1 MAPPSQPRKGRGA
14 LSNPEGRFESRRVEA
29 DDDGWTVDAEEELPP
44 LATTITAEHAK
55 SIISRNDSPDIPF
68 EQSINPFRGCSHGCI
83 YCIGGDTQILMAN
96 GDTRLLGD
104 LKIDDEVIGTARRG
118 FHRRYVRTRVLA
130 HWGTHKPA
138 YRLMLA
144 DGTTI
149 TASADHRFLSDRGW
163 KFVMATEEGRRNRRR
178 HLTAG
183 DKLMGVGMTTRSLE
197 PTSFYKQG
205 YLCGI
210 IRADGDVGIYRRKR
224 EGGGTGINRNCR
236 LTLVDGAALRR
247 NGSYLADFGV
257 QTHALLFQKATA
269 TTREMNAIDTS
280 SQDNFHAIETLIAW
294 PGSEPTDWTRGF
306 LGGIF
311 DAEGSYSDGCIR
323 ISNSNHT
330 ILNRIEEGLKSV
342 GFAFTY
348 DAAKRSTNFLLQY
361 LRVLGGVRERLRL
374 FHLLDPA
381 TTGKGNIFA
390 QAVKSEAALG
400 IVEIEPLGV
409 SMPMYDITTGT
420 GDFIANGVVSHNCYA
435 RPAHSYVNL
444 SPGLDFESKLF
455 YKENA
460 AELLKKELSRPRYV
474 CKSITLGANTDPY
487 QPIERKLETTR
498 AILEVLREFRHPV
511 AIITKGQ
518 LIERD
523 IDILADMAHDNLAAV
538 HVSVTTLDPELKR
551 ILEPRAASAAARLR
565 VIRSLKAAG
574 VPVGVLVAPVIP
586 ALNDHEIEHI
596 LAAVVEAGA
605 QRAAYAMLRLPYEVK
620 DLFREWLERHY
631 PMRAA
636 HVMSLVRDMR
646 GGRDNDPNFGSRMVG
661 SGAFA
666 DLVRRRFDVACRKLA
681 LNTIGSRSLDTTLF
695 HVPQPPDPQL
705 NLGF

>member
-1 MAPPSQPRKGRGA
+1 MTPPSKPRKGRGA
-14 LSNPEGRFESRRVEA
+14 LSNPEGRFESRRVA
-29 DDDGWTVDAEEELPP
+29 AVDDGWPIDADDALPALVTTV
-44 LATTITAEHAK
+44 TAEHAK

-68 EQSINPFRGCSHGCI
+68 EQSINPFRGCSHGCV
-83 YCIGGDTQILMAN
+83 YCVCGDTQILLAN
-96 GDTRLLGD
+96 GNTMLLGD

-118 FHRRYVRTRVLA
+118 FYRRYVKTRVLA

-163 KFVMATEEGRRNRRR
+163 KFVTGKEQGRNRRP
-178 HLTAG
+178 HLTTG
-183 DKLMGVGMTTRSLE
+183 NKLMGVGMTTDALE

-210 IRADGDVGIYRRKR
+210 IRGEGHSGIYRHERS
-224 EGGGTGINRNCR
+224 GGGTGVNRNFQ
-236 LTLVDGAALRR
+236 LAMADGEALRR
-247 NGSYLADFGV
+247 SGSYLAEFGV
-257 QTHALLFQKATA
+257 QTRAFLFQKATA
-269 TTREMNAIDTS
+269 TTREMNAIGTS
-280 SQDNFHAIETLIAW
+280 SRDKYHAIEKLIAW
-294 PGSEPTDWTRGF
+294 PGFEPTDWRRGF
-306 LGGIF
+306 LGGVF
-311 DAEGSYSDGCIR
+311 DAEGFYSDGCIR
-323 ISNSNHT
+323 ISNANRT
-330 ILNRIEEGLKSV
+330 ILNRIEEGLKYF

-348 DAAKRSTNFLLQY
+348 DAPKRSTNFLVHY
-361 LRVLGGVRERLRL
+361 LRVLGGLREQLRF
-374 FHLLDPA
+374 FHLVDPA
-381 TTGKGNIFA
+381 ITRKRNIFG
-390 QAVKSEAALG
+390 QAVKSQAALD
-400 IVEIEPLGV
+400 IVAIEPLGV

-460 AELLKKELSRPRYV
+460 AELLKGELSRPRYV

-487 QPIERKLETTR
+487 QPIERKLKVTR
-498 AILEVLREFRHPV
+498 SILEVLREFRHPV
-511 AIITKGQ
+511 AIITKGE

-523 IDILADMAHDNLAAV
+523 IDILADMARDNLAAV
-538 HVSVTTLDPELKR
+538 HVSVTTLEPKLKR

-565 VIRSLKAAG
+565 VIGSLKAAG

-586 ALNDHEIEHI
+586 AVNDHEIEQI

-605 QRAAYAMLRLPYEVK
+605 RRAAYVMLRLPYEVK

-636 HVMSLVRDMR
+636 HVMSLVRDIR
-646 GGRDNDPNFGSRMVG
+646 GGRDNDPNFGTRMVG
-661 SGAFA
+661 TGTFA

-681 LNTIGSRSLDTTLF
+681 LNTIRSRSLDTTLF
-695 HVPQPPDPQL
+695 RVPQPPDTQL

>member
-1 MAPPSQPRKGRGA
+1 MTPIKPRKGRGA
-14 LSNPEGRFESRRVEA
+14 LSNPQGRFETRRVEA
-29 DDDGWTVDAEEELPP
+29 VDDGWMMDAEDELPA
-44 LATTITAEHAK
+44 LATTVTAEHAK

-83 YCIGGDTQILMAN
+83 YCICGDSQILLAN
-96 GDTRLLGD
+96 GNTKALGD
-104 LKIDDEVIGTARRG
+104 LKIDDEIIGTTQLG
-118 FHRRYVRTRVLA
+118 FYRRYVKTRVLA

-138 YRLMLA
+138 YRLMLG

-163 KFVMATEEGRRNRRR
+163 KFVIGSEQGRARRP
-178 HLTAG
+178 HLSAG
-183 DKLMGVGMTTRSLE
+183 DQLMGVGMNTDALE

-205 YLCGI
+205 YLCGV
-210 IRADGDVGIYRRKR
+210 IRGAGDVRSNSCERSAAGTGENRNFRLAMADG
-224 EGGGTGINRNCR
+224 E
-236 LTLVDGAALRR
+236 ALRR
-247 NGSYLADFGV
+247 SGSYLAEFGV
-257 QTHALLFQKATA
+257 QTRAFFFQKAA
-269 TTREMNAIDTS
+269 ASAQEVQAIGTS
-280 SQDNFHAIETLIAW
+280 SRLKYHAIEKLIAW
-294 PGSEPTDWTRGF
+294 PGCQPTDWTRGF

-311 DAEGSYSDGCIR
+311 DAEGAYSDGCIR
-323 ISNSNHT
+323 ISNSNPAIRQRMEAALRHF
-330 ILNRIEEGLKSV
+330 
-342 GFAFTY
+342 GFAFAY
-348 DAAKRSTNFLLQY
+348 DAAKRSTDFLVHY
-361 LRVLGGVRERLRL
+361 LRVLGGLSEQLR
-374 FHLLDPA
+374 FFQLLDPA
-381 TTGKGNIFA
+381 ITRKRSIFG
-390 QAVKSEAALG
+390 QAVKSQAALD
-400 IVEIEPLGV
+400 IVAIEPLGV

-444 SPGLDFESKLF
+444 SAGLDFETKLF
-455 YKENA
+455 YKQNA
-460 AELLKKELSRPRYV
+460 AELLKDELSRPRYV

-487 QPIERKLETTR
+487 QPLERKLKVTR
-498 AILEVLREFRHPV
+498 SILEVLRAFHHPV

-523 IDILADMAHDNLAAV
+523 IDILADMAQENLAAV
-538 HVSVTTLDPELKR
+538 HVSVTTLDPQLKR
-551 ILEPRAASAAARLR
+551 ILEPRAASAAARLH

-586 ALNDHEIEHI
+586 AVNDHEIEHI

-605 QRAAYAMLRLPYEVK
+605 QRAAYVMLRLPYEVK

-666 DLVRRRFDVACRKLA
+666 HLVRRRFDVACRKLA
-681 LNTIGSRSLDTTLF
+681 LNTHRSPSLDTTLF
-695 HVPQPPDPQL
+695 RVPQPPHPQL

>member
-1 MAPPSQPRKGRGA
+1 MIPPAKPRKGRGA
-14 LSNPEGRFESRRVEA
+14 LSNPQGRFEARRVEA
-29 DDDGWTVDAEEELPP
+29 VDDGWLIDADDELPA
-44 LATTITAEHAK
+44 LATTVTAEHAK

-83 YCIGGDTQILMAN
+83 YCICGDSQILLASGN
-96 GDTRLLGD
+96 TKLLGD
-104 LKIDDEVIGTARRG
+104 LKIDDEIIGTTRLG
-118 FHRRYVRTRVLA
+118 FYRRYVKTRVLA

-144 DGTTI
+144 DGTAI
-149 TASADHRFLSDRGW
+149 TASADHRFLGDRGW
-163 KFVMATEEGRRNRRR
+163 KFVMESEQGRDRRP

-183 DKLMGVGMTTRSLE
+183 DKLMGVGMTMGSLE

-210 IRADGDVGIYRRKR
+210 IRGAGDIRIDSSGRSGTGVNRNFRLAMADGDAVRRS
-224 EGGGTGINRNCR
+224 
-236 LTLVDGAALRR
+236 
-247 NGSYLADFGV
+247 GSYLAEFGV
-257 QTHALLFQKATA
+257 QTRAFLFQKAA
-269 TTREMNAIDTS
+269 ASAREM
-280 SQDNFHAIETLIAW
+280 HAIGASSRLKYRTIERLIAW
-294 PGSEPTDWTRGF
+294 PGSEPIDWTRGF

-311 DAEGSYSDGCIR
+311 DAEGTYSDGCIR
-323 ISNSNHT
+323 ISNSDHT
-330 ILNRIEEGLKSV
+330 LCKRIEAGLRYF
-342 GFAFTY
+342 GFAFNY
-348 DAAKRSTNFLLQY
+348 DAAKRSRNFLVRY
-361 LRVLGGVRERLRL
+361 LRVLGGLREQLR
-374 FHLLDPA
+374 FFQLLDPA
-381 TTGKGNIFA
+381 ITRKRNIFG
-390 QAVKSEAALG
+390 QAVKSQAALD
-400 IVEIEPLGV
+400 IVAIEPLGV

-444 SPGLDFESKLF
+444 SPGLDFETKLF

-460 AELLKKELSRPRYV
+460 AELLRDELSRPRYV

-487 QPIERKLETTR
+487 QPIERKLQVTR
-498 AILEVLREFRHPV
+498 SILEVLREFHHPV

-523 IDILADMAHDNLAAV
+523 IDILADMARENLAAV
-538 HVSVTTLDPELKR
+538 HVSVTTLDAELKR
-551 ILEPRAASAAARLR
+551 ILEPRAASAAARLH

-605 QRAAYAMLRLPYEVK
+605 QRAAYVMLRLPYEVK

-636 HVMSLVRDMR
+636 HVMSLVRDIR

-681 LNTIGSRSLDTTLF
+681 LNTVRSRSLNTTLF
-695 HVPQPPDPQL
+695 RVPRPPHSQL